1 LPAAFFGRCGD
12 DRGVPVSLDF
22 RSTIGRPFAAPH
34 PTMPTNSELY
44 DAAVKLKDE
53 GNLQGAVDTLFEVLK
68 QEPNYALAHGALSI
82 YLGRLQ
88 RHEEAVAHARKVCEL
103 EPNDPRSFSTLSVVA
118 QRAGRIQEAE
128 EAMARG
134 RMIAGHH

>member
-1 LPAAFFGRCGD
+1 
-12 DRGVPVSLDF
+12 
-22 RSTIGRPFAAPH
+22 
-34 PTMPTNSELY
+34 MPTNTELY

-53 GNLQGAVDTLFEVLK
+53 GNLDGAVAKLREIVAQD
-68 QEPNYALAHGALSI
+68 PNYALAHGALSI

-88 RHEEAVAHARKVCEL
+88 RHDEAVAHARKVCEI

-128 EAMARG
+128 DAKAKAHML
-134 RMIAGHH
+134 AGSHNH